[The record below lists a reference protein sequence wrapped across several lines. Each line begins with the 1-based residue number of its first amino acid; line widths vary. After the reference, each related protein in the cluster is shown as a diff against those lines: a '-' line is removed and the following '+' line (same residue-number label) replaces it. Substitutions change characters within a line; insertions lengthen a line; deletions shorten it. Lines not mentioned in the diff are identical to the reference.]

1 MKKRLQIVKNM
12 KIGIDRQMHNIN
24 ITQKKE
30 KEHTNSADE
39 NNKNILPEN
48 NGDQV
53 KFIEKKYTKQVCPV
67 KSSPKVISNG
77 NNFTNNIEIED
88 KDDIVVEEISLN
100 SSYKN
105 NNILNIE
112 DPNHNLLL
120 QISNINLN
128 NTNDIIRK
136 GGSSRKDKLKM
147 EKHNLSPLKPCI
159 NSIKLNTQVLVF
171 AGLKQLT
178 RMKLIYLHAKR
189 NLQKKKKIFLIYL
202 NRLMDMLMG
211 TKSDKDKL
219 SATNNELL

>member
-88 KDDIVVEEISLN
+88 KDDIVVEEIPLN
-100 SSYKN
+100 SSYK
-105 NNILNIE
+105 IV
-112 DPNHNLLL
+112 
-120 QISNINLN
+120 IS
-128 NTNDIIRK
+128 
-136 GGSSRKDKLKM
+136 
-147 EKHNLSPLKPCI
+147 
-159 NSIKLNTQVLVF
+159 
-171 AGLKQLT
+171 
-178 RMKLIYLHAKR
+178 
-189 NLQKKKKIFLIYL
+189 
-202 NRLMDMLMG
+202 
-211 TKSDKDKL
+211 
-219 SATNNELL
+219 